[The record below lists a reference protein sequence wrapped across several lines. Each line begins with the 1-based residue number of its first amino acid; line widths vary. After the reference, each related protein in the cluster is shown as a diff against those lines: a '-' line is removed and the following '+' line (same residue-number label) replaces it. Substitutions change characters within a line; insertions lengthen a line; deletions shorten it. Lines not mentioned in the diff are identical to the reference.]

1 MSKHYKLGT
10 SNYEFIAIHSAHV
23 VFVKDKDGKLVK
35 RVNENGALERVVK
48 GLETVTTEY
57 VTELFNDPN
66 MYLSDTAPQGG
77 TSLKV
82 MERNE
87 DDIFFR
93 GFVSYK
99 DRSIGLTM
107 DQHAKDVLA
116 SAKEGISF
124 LKDLPALK
132 TQQGKDLYT
141 TD

>member
-1 MSKHYKLGT
+1 MSKSYKLGT

-23 VFVKDKDGKLVK
+23 IFVKDKNGKLVK
-35 RVNENGALERVVK
+35 RVNENGVLKRVVK

-57 VTELFNDPN
+57 VTELFNNPN
-66 MYLSDTAPQGG
+66 MYLSDTAPEVG

-99 DRSIGLTM
+99 DRSIRLTM

-132 TQQGKDLYT
+132 NKSFR
-141 TD
+141 

>member
-132 TQQGKDLYT
+132 NKSIK
-141 TD
+141 

>member
-124 LKDLPALK
+124 LKESQEHQLK
-132 TQQGKDLYT
+132 DHEIQY
-141 TD
+141 

>member
-1 MSKHYKLGT
+1 MSKSYKLGT
-10 SNYEFIAIHSAHV
+10 SNYEFIAIHSTHA
-23 VFVKDKDGKLVK
+23 VFMKDKDGKLVK

-124 LKDLPALK
+124 LKELPALK

>member
-124 LKDLPALK
+124 LRDSPALK

-141 TD
+141 TN

>member
-124 LKDLPALK
+124 LRDLPALK
-132 TQQGKDLYT
+132 NKSIK
-141 TD
+141 

>member
-1 MSKHYKLGT
+1 MSKSYKLGT

-23 VFVKDKDGKLVK
+23 IFVKDKNGKLVK
-35 RVNENGALERVVK
+35 RVNENGVLKRVVK

-57 VTELFNDPN
+57 VTELFNNPN
-66 MYLSDTAPQGG
+66 MYLSDTAPEVG

-82 MERNE
+82 MERYE
-87 DDIFFR
+87 DENDIFFR

-99 DRSIGLTM
+99 DHSIRLTM
-107 DQHAKDVLA
+107 EQHAKDVLA

-132 TQQGKDLYT
+132 NKSFR
-141 TD
+141 

>member
-82 MERNE
+82 LERNE

-124 LKDLPALK
+124 LTELPALK

-141 TD
+141 TN

>member
-1 MSKHYKLGT
+1 MSKSYKLGT

-23 VFVKDKDGKLVK
+23 IFVKDKNGKLVK
-35 RVNENGALERVVK
+35 RVNENGVLKRVVK

-99 DRSIGLTM
+99 DRSIRLTM

-124 LKDLPALK
+124 LRDSPALK